1 MCELPKYPNKDILIG
16 FDSSDDACVY
26 RVSDDVAIV
35 QTVDFFPPMV
45 DDPYLFGQIAAANAI
60 SDVYAMGGKPIFALN
75 LLCFP
80 NCLDLE
86 VAGEILAG
94 GADKA
99 AEAMC
104 TIAGGHSITDDEPK
118 YGMCVTGTVHPQKVL
133 ANNSPRRGDAVV
145 ITKAL
150 GTGILTTAF
159 KGEFIGEDDLKP
171 ATDAMRQLNRYAAEA
186 AEGLRVHACTDITG
200 FGFAGHLCEMM
211 EGSGMTAQI
220 SAQKLPIL
228 PRAMEMASYG
238 MVPGGAYRNRDHFD
252 TKLDLSGVS
261 QSYGDVMLDPQTS
274 GGLMFSVDEKDV
286 ETLLRRLRDAG
297 VIGAQVGWI
306 SAYDGVLVRAK
317 EQ

>member
-104 TIAGGHSITDDEPK
+104 TIAGGHSITDNEPK

-133 ANNSPRRGDAVV
+133 ANNSPRQGDAVV

-159 KGEFIGEDDLKP
+159 KGEFIGEEDLKP

-211 EGSGMTAQI
+211 EGSGMTA
-220 SAQKLPIL
+220 P
-228 PRAMEMASYG
+228 
-238 MVPGGAYRNRDHFD
+238 
-252 TKLDLSGVS
+252 
-261 QSYGDVMLDPQTS
+261 
-274 GGLMFSVDEKDV
+274 
-286 ETLLRRLRDAG
+286 AG
-297 VIGAQVGWI
+297 VGYCLAARKGTAHD
-306 SAYDGVLVRAK
+306 S
-317 EQ
+317 

>member
-104 TIAGGHSITDDEPK
+104 TIAGGHSITDNEPK
-118 YGMCVTGTVHPQKVL
+118 YGMCVTGTVHPQKIL
-133 ANNSPRRGDAVV
+133 ANNSPRQGDVVV

-220 SAQKLPIL
+220 AAKKLPIL
-228 PRAMEMASYG
+228 PRAMEMAGYG

-252 TKLDLSGVS
+252 RKLDLSGVS
-261 QSYGDVMLDPQTS
+261 QGYGDIMLDPQTS
-274 GGLMFSVDEKDV
+274 GGLMFSVDEADA
-286 ETLLRRLRDAG
+286 EELLRRLKDAG
-297 VIGAQVGWI
+297 VIAAEVGWI
-306 SAYDGVLVRAK
+306 SAYDGVSVRAR

>member
-26 RVSDDVAIV
+26 RVSDELAIV

-60 SDVYAMGGKPIFALN
+60 SDVYAMGGKPVFALN

-80 NCLDLE
+80 NCLGLE

-99 AEAMC
+99 AEASC

-118 YGMCVTGTVHPQKVL
+118 YGMCVTGTVHPRRIL
-133 ANNSPRRGDAVV
+133 ANNSPRQGDVVV

-159 KGEFIGEDDLKP
+159 KGEFIGEEDLRP
-171 ATDAMRQLNRYAAEA
+171 ATDAMRTLNRYAAEA
-186 AEGLRVHACTDITG
+186 AEGLRIHACTDITG

-211 EGSGMTAQI
+211 EGSGLTAQI
-220 SAQKLPIL
+220 MAEKLPIL
-228 PRAMEMASYG
+228 PRAMEMAGYG
-238 MVPGGAYRNRDHFD
+238 MVPGGAYRNRDHFAA
-252 TKLDLSGVS
+252 KLDLSGVS
-261 QSYGDVMLDPQTS
+261 QGTGDVMLDPQTS
-274 GGLMFSVDEKDV
+274 GGLMFSVEEEDAGE
-286 ETLLRRLRDAG
+286 LLRRLRDAG
-297 VIGAQVGWI
+297 VTAAEVGWI
-306 SAYDGVLVRAK
+306 SEYDGVSVRAK
-317 EQ
+317 ER

>member
-1 MCELPKYPNKDILIG
+1 MRELPKYPNRDILIG

-26 RVSDDVAIV
+26 RVSDELAIV

-60 SDVYAMGGKPIFALN
+60 SDVYAMGGKPVFALN

-80 NCLDLE
+80 NCLGLE

-99 AEAMC
+99 AEASC
-104 TIAGGHSITDDEPK
+104 TVAGGHSITDDEPK
-118 YGMCVTGTVHPQKVL
+118 YGMCVTGTVHPRRIL
-133 ANNSPRRGDAVV
+133 ANNSPRQGDVVV

-159 KGEFIGEDDLKP
+159 KGEFISEEDLRP
-171 ATDAMRQLNRYAAEA
+171 ATDAMRTLNRYAAEA
-186 AEGLRVHACTDITG
+186 AEGLRIHACTDITG

-220 SAQKLPIL
+220 MAEKLPIL
-228 PRAMEMASYG
+228 PRAMEMAGYG
-238 MVPGGAYRNRDHFD
+238 MVPGGAYRNRDHFAA
-252 TKLDLSGVS
+252 KLDLSGVS
-261 QSYGDVMLDPQTS
+261 QGTGDVMLDPQTS
-274 GGLMFSVDEKDV
+274 GGLMFSVEEEDAGE
-286 ETLLRRLRDAG
+286 LLRRLRDAG
-297 VIGAQVGWI
+297 VTAAEVGWI
-306 SAYDGVLVRAK
+306 SEYDGVSVRAK
-317 EQ
+317 ER